1 MTNKIHFVGAGPGDK
16 ELITLK
22 GYKLL
27 SNADIVIYAG
37 SLVNPELLE
46 YCKEG
51 CEIHNSAHMDL
62 QEIIDVMARGIRE
75 DKSVVRLQTGDFS
88 IYGSIREQVEELF
101 KLDIDYDCTPGVSS
115 FLGAASALG
124 VEYTVPEISQ
134 SVIITRMEGRTP
146 VPSKESIESYAQHQT
161 SMAIFLS
168 VHDIEKVVERN
179 DDALDLINK
188 NVEKFNLKNVEVIKA
203 YAPIDIEGEADA
215 IFLGGTGNRLDEI
228 LLWSKEKLV
237 PGGRLVANFI
247 IVETFNETLRLL
259 REYGFENID
268 VSVMNISKLEKLG
281 RGEYFK
287 PLNPIYII
295 SCEKGRE

>member
-1 MTNKIHFVGAGPGDK
+1 MKNSDFITGRVPITK
-16 ELITLK
+16 E
-22 GYKLL
+22 
-27 SNADIVIYAG
+27 
-37 SLVNPELLE
+37 E
-46 YCKEG
+46 
-51 CEIHNSAHMDL
+51 
-62 QEIIDVMARGIRE
+62 
-75 DKSVVRLQTGDFS
+75 VRAVS
-88 IYGSIREQVEELF
+88 IM
-101 KLDIDYDCTPGVSS
+101 KLDLV
-115 FLGAASALG
+115 
-124 VEYTVPEISQ
+124 
-134 SVIITRMEGRTP
+134 
-146 VPSKESIESYAQHQT
+146 
-161 SMAIFLS
+161 
-168 VHDIEKVVERN
+168 N

-203 YAPIDIEGEADA
+203 YAPIDIEGEVDA
-215 IFLGGTGNRLDEI
+215 IFLGGTGNRLNEI